1 MLPSVLSNLIWGYPA
16 AESREEPTDHI
27 TVEAEDWLLVQRSDK
42 AQVCEG
48 TTVRLE
54 RMLSMSVCICTWL
67 RYEAQILNFSPR
79 YTGGSA
85 PLDHGSQVTSDN
97 ESVCSDASWVVA
109 PAPRF
114 RDSPETTNAGHPLE
128 NLLIEHPAMSVYG
141 QIQVGSDT
149 IVPTADVQLVTTVSE
164 QAGQAP
170 NRQRRQVAL
179 HMDVPP
185 KMPIAATQRVQFK
198 HPKLSR
204 ASITRHNATVT
215 KTRVPRMRTRMSNSK
230 KAGRRGC

>member
-42 AQVCEG
+42 AQVCE
-48 TTVRLE
+48 
-54 RMLSMSVCICTWL
+54 
-67 RYEAQILNFSPR
+67 
-79 YTGGSA
+79 GGSA

>member
-48 TTVRLE
+48 
-54 RMLSMSVCICTWL
+54 
-67 RYEAQILNFSPR
+67 
-79 YTGGSA
+79 GSA

-114 RDSPETTNAGHPLE
+114 RGSPETDAGNQNHPLE

-141 QIQVGSDT
+141 QIQVAENVEMAQS
-149 IVPTADVQLVTTVSE
+149 ADMQEMVATVSDQTR
-164 QAGQAP
+164 QATS
-170 NRQRRQVAL
+170 RQQRQVAL
-179 HMDVPP
+179 HMNVTP
-185 KMPIAATQRVQFK
+185 KVSMAATQRVQFK
-198 HPKLSR
+198 HPKVSR
-204 ASITRHNATVT
+204 ASLTRHNATVT
-215 KTRVPRMRTRMSNSK
+215 KTRVPRMRTRMSNTK